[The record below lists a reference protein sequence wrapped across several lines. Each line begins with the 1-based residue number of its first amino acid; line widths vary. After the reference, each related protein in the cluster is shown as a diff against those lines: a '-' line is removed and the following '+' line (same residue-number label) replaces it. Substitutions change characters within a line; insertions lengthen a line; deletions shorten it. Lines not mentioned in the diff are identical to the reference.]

1 MAVHAER
8 FEGLAEAYA
17 LYRPDYP
24 ARAFR
29 DLLPLCTSDRA
40 LAVDVGAG
48 PGTSTRA
55 LRAALPE
62 SWLVTAVEPGRDMR
76 RVLARSFRDDA
87 RVQATDGRAEALP
100 LPDGSAGL
108 VVACSA
114 FHWFDA
120 PGFYAE
126 ARRVMASGAVLALM
140 RNRMVPSPLTEEIA
154 AHVALAS
161 RTAGAFGEVAAQR
174 EPTVR
179 ELSSVEGFK
188 TARSRTYSWTE
199 ARDLR
204 GVVDFYLTR
213 SSVWSL
219 VRRVGLGQVM
229 SDLEEICARH
239 IEKETAAP
247 LAWETTVKWTQR
259 R

>member
-1 MAVHAER
+1 MQEHAER

-29 DLLPLCTSDRA
+29 ELLPLSTSDRA

-48 PGTSTRA
+48 PGTSTRPM
-55 LRAALPE
+55 RAALPA

-76 RVLARSFRDDA
+76 RVLARSFREDP
-87 RVQATDGRAEALP
+87 RVQVTDGTAEALP
-100 LPDGSAGL
+100 LPRGSAGL

-114 FHWFDA
+114 FHCFDA
-120 PGFYAE
+120 QGFFAE
-126 ARRVMASGAVLALM
+126 ARRVTAPGGVLALL
-140 RNRMVPSPLTEEIA
+140 RNRMVPTPLSEEIM
-154 AHVALAS
+154 AHVTRAA
-161 RTAGAFGEVAAQR
+161 RQAGALWDISGHR

-188 TARSRTYSWTE
+188 TARSRTYRWSET
-199 ARDLR
+199 RDRR

-219 VRRVGLGQVM
+219 VRRVGLGPVM
-229 SDLEEICARH
+229 RDLEEICARH
-239 IEKETAAP
+239 IEKDTAAP
-247 LAWETTVKWTQR
+247 LEWETTVKWTQR